1 MKRPALGAALSVCAW
16 LGLTGALEAQSAP
29 VAPSAPIASSAPSV
43 PAPAKP
49 SLSPLP
55 KPPETSRL
63 ENGLTLI
70 TLPCASPGIVAYYT
84 LVRVGARDEVEQGHS
99 GFAHLFEHMMFRGT
113 KRFPKNVYE
122 QRVQDLGADN
132 NAYTTQDFT
141 LYTLT
146 GPRAA
151 LGEMVEL
158 EADRFQNLS
167 YDEASFRTETGAVLG
182 EYNKSAASPSLK
194 LWENLSELSF
204 TRHTYGHT
212 TIGYL
217 ADVLAMPDKFAY
229 SQAFFRRFYT
239 PDNTTIVVAGD
250 VPHAEVRAL
259 VAAQYGGWRGQRDQ
273 PLIVPEPE
281 PSAAKQRHL
290 DWDGIASPQL
300 VLGYRTPAFERVGD
314 AASAADPVARRAAL
328 RETAA
333 LEVIHGLTFEHAS
346 PLYESLVV
354 NEQRLLELDS
364 WSNNFSRDPGLF
376 VVQAELGP
384 SGEFAD
390 ITARIQAALDGVAR
404 GEGKERV
411 DAVRSH
417 LTYDF
422 VMRLETAS
430 DVADAFA
437 QFVALTGR
445 ELTMSDYLAALA
457 QVSAADVAQVAAKYL
472 TAARCTTVTL
482 APRSKPAVTPGAA
495 P

>member
-1 MKRPALGAALSVCAW
+1 
-16 LGLTGALEAQSAP
+16 
-29 VAPSAPIASSAPSV
+29 
-43 PAPAKP
+43 
-49 SLSPLP
+49 
-55 KPPETSRL
+55 
-63 ENGLTLI
+63 
-70 TLPCASPGIVAYYT
+70 
-84 LVRVGARDEVEQGHS
+84 
-99 GFAHLFEHMMFRGT
+99 
-113 KRFPKNVYE
+113 
-122 QRVQDLGADN
+122 VQDLGADN

-151 LGEMVEL
+151 LGEMIEL

-194 LWENLSELSF
+194 MWETLSELAF

-250 VPHAEVRAL
+250 VSHAEVRDL
-259 VAAQYGGWRGQRDQ
+259 VAAQYSAWQGQRDH
-273 PLIVPEPE
+273 PLIVAEPE
-281 PSAAKQRHL
+281 PSEPKQRHL
-290 DWDGIASPQL
+290 DWDGIATPQL
-300 VLGYRTPAFERVGD
+300 LLGYRTPAFEGPAD
-314 AASAADPVARRAAL
+314 AATQRAAL

-354 NEQRLLELDS
+354 NEQRLLDLDS
-364 WSNNFSRDPGLF
+364 WSNNFSRDPALF
-376 VVQAELGP
+376 VVQAELSASATFG
-384 SGEFAD
+384 D
-390 ITARIQAALDGVAR
+390 IAARVQAALDGVAR

-445 ELTMSDYLAALA
+445 DATMDDYVAALA
-457 QVSAADVAQVAAKYL
+457 QVTADDVARVAAKYL
-472 TAARCTTVTL
+472 TAARRTTVTL
-482 APRSKPAVTPGAA
+482 APREKPAEA

>member
-1 MKRPALGAALSVCAW
+1 VTLARLARLAALSS
-16 LGLTGALEAQSAP
+16 ALY
-29 VAPSAPIASSAPSV
+29 VASV
-43 PAPAKP
+43 PCLFRASAQGVGPFG
-49 SLSPLP
+49 
-55 KPPETSRL
+55 KPPVVSRL
-63 ENGLTLI
+63 KNGLTVVSI
-70 TLPCASPGIVAYYT
+70 PWRSPGICAYFT
-84 LVRVGARDEVEQGHS
+84 LVRVGARDEVEPGHS

-113 KRFPKNVYE
+113 KRFPKDVYE

-146 GPRAA
+146 GPEAA

-158 EADRFQNLS
+158 EADRFQNLA

-194 LWENLSELSF
+194 LWETLSELSF
-204 TRHTYGHT
+204 TQHTYGHT

-217 ADVLAMPDKFAY
+217 ADVLTMPDKFAY

-250 VPHAEVRAL
+250 VAHAAVRAL
-259 VAAQYGGWRGQRDQ
+259 VATHYGAWQGRRDQ
-273 PLIVPEPE
+273 PLIATEPE
-281 PSAAKQRHL
+281 PLEAKQRHL

-300 VLGYRTPAFERVGD
+300 VIGFRGPAFAQTGG
-314 AASAADPVARRAAL
+314 AAALGEGTGGAAAL

-333 LEVIHGLTFEHAS
+333 LEVIHGLGFGPAS

-354 NEQRLLELDS
+354 NEQRLLTLDS

-376 VVQAELGP
+376 VISAELSP
-384 SGEFAD
+384 NASFGE
-390 ITARIQAALDGVAR
+390 ISQRIQSALDGIAR

-422 VMRLETAS
+422 TMRLETAS

-445 ELTMSDYLAALA
+445 VTTMADYLEALS
-457 QVSAADVAQVAAKYL
+457 QVTPEDVARAAAKYL
-472 TAARCTTVTL
+472 TATRRTLVTL
-482 APRSKPAVTPGAA
+482 APRAKPTERP
-495 P
+495 